1 MLLAAVIDFLRS
13 KGVSWS
19 ELTQEKL
26 GMCLSGKPLPKTL
39 QHTPMLEAVLNM
51 VLIPDFE

>member
-39 QHTPMLEAVLNM
+39 QQTPMVEAVLNM